1 MKRVI
6 KAGAGAF
13 FGTPGPYDTGT
24 PKGQQVREDY
34 YSGKYDNVSEG
45 VSDEDAE
52 AKVIEDLA
60 GTEMYL
66 VGRGPD
72 LVFYKPNGMKGTV
85 RLRVARFYIDPADR
99 NYLVFDEEYLTTAR
113 GLLRD
118 LENPLIIRSRQE
130 IKNGDF

>member
-6 KAGAGAF
+6 KAGSGAF

-24 PKGQQVREDY
+24 SKGKKVREDY

-45 VSDEDAE
+45 VSDDDAE

-66 VGRGPD
+66 VGHGPG
-72 LVFYKPNGMKGTV
+72 LVFYKPTGMKGTV
-85 RLRVARFYIDPADR
+85 RLRVARFYLDPADS
-99 NYLVFDEEYLTTAR
+99 NHLIFDEEYLTSAHS
-113 GLLRD
+113 LLRN

-130 IKNGDF
+130 IENGDF